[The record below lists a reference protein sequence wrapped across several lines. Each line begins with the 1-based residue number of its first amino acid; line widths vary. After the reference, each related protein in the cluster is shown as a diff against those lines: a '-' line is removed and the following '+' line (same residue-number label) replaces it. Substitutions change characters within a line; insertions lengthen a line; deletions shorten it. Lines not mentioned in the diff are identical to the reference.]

1 MVGRLLVFL
10 QILLLS
16 NPFCGTFMDVANY
29 CAPDS
34 GAEYCDE
41 RVCLSLCVSVCV
53 FVRDHIFGNARPIFT
68 KFLCIL
74 PMAVA
79 RSSSAGVVI
88 CNVLPVLWMTSY
100 LLYNNII

>member
-53 FVRDHIFGNARPIFT
+53 FVCPR
-68 KFLCIL
+68 
-74 PMAVA
+74 
-79 RSSSAGVVI
+79 
-88 CNVLPVLWMTSY
+88 SY
-100 LLYNNII
+100 LRKCTSDLLQIFMHITYGRGSVLLCRRSDM